1 MGRNGSPTLSHPG
14 LDTLG
19 FMLAYTPLH
28 HLLLGSL
35 DRPIVLTSGNVS
47 DEPQCIGNQQARERL
62 RGIADYLLL
71 HDRDIVNRVDDSVL
85 RIMDGAPR
93 ILRRGRG
100 YAPASI
106 PLPPGFERATSI
118 LALGGEL
125 KNTFCLI
132 KDGQAII
139 SQHQGDLEDA
149 ATYRDY
155 QRNLELYRGLFEH
168 EPQMLAADRHPEYF
182 STKLGKEWSA
192 RDALPLVEVQ
202 HHHAHI
208 ASCLADN
215 DVPLDAPPVLGVA
228 LDGLGFGDDGTFWG
242 GEFLLAD
249 YCSFERLAS
258 FKPVAMI
265 GGAQA
270 MREPWRN
277 TYAHLVATLGWAE
290 YQKDY
295 GALELTRFLESKPLA
310 TFEAMLKQGIELPD
324 CELLRASIR
333 RGRGRRWGVPRA
345 SELRGSGGD

>member
-1 MGRNGSPTLSHPG
+1 M
-14 LDTLG
+14 
-19 FMLAYTPLH
+19 
-28 HLLLGSL
+28 
-35 DRPIVLTSGNVS
+35 
-47 DEPQCIGNQQARERL
+47 
-62 RGIADYLLL
+62 
-71 HDRDIVNRVDDSVL
+71 
-85 RIMDGAPR
+85 
-93 ILRRGRG
+93 
-100 YAPASI
+100 
-106 PLPPGFERATSI
+106 
-118 LALGGEL
+118 
-125 KNTFCLI
+125 
-132 KDGQAII
+132 
-139 SQHQGDLEDA
+139 
-149 ATYRDY
+149 
-155 QRNLELYRGLFEH
+155 
-168 EPQMLAADRHPEYF
+168 
-182 STKLGKEWSA
+182 
-192 RDALPLVEVQ
+192 Q

-310 TFEAMLKQGIELPD
+310 TFEAMLKQGINCPTASSCGRLFDAVAAAVGVCREQASYEGQAAIELEALAHRLEQVAEGEAYPLTVV
-324 CELLRASIR
+324 ESKGAPYLEPEPMWHALLRDLVDEHPAGCY
-333 RGRGRRWGVPRA
+333 GRAFP
-345 SELRGSGGD
+345 